1 VREGI
6 RAPRRLALGLPSPHL
21 ARYEALAP
29 SRHLAKDHQGVP
41 ISTYTRAAGDALRN
55 LGDFA
60 SDLVTPTVRLG
71 VTGLARSGKT
81 VFITA
86 LVHNL
91 IAGGRLPFFDAA
103 AQGRLLRVYLEPQ
116 PDEIVPRFEFEN
128 HLADLTGVPP
138 RWPESTRRIS
148 QLRLTLE
155 YSPTKFWKRQLG
167 RDRLHIDIVDYPGE
181 WLLDLPL
188 LGIDYADW
196 ARTAIEQSREPERRS
211 AAKAWHRALAAV
223 DPAAPADEALAGK
236 LSDLFKAY
244 LREARSDQ
252 YALST
257 LPPGRFLMPGDLE
270 GSPALTFAPLDAGAE
285 EASFARGSMWALMER
300 RYEAYKSRVVR
311 PFFRDHFARLDRQIV
326 LIDVLAALNGGSH
339 AVNDLERAMTEI
351 LECFRP
357 GANSLW
363 SSLFAPRI
371 DRIVLAATK
380 ADHLHHGSHDRLEAI
395 LAALTEKAMQRARY
409 AGADVKVLALA
420 AVRATRE
427 GEAKRNGEKLPCIVG
442 YPLAGERIGRR
453 TFDGNEPFAIFPG
466 DLPTDPHEALQGW
479 QTEAGEMRFV
489 RFRPPDPVQLPSGS
503 FAPFPNIRLDRAI
516 QALIGDRLE

>member
-1 VREGI
+1 
-6 RAPRRLALGLPSPHL
+6 
-21 ARYEALAP
+21 
-29 SRHLAKDHQGVP
+29 VP
-41 ISTYTRAAGDALRN
+41 LSTYTHAAGDAVRN
-55 LGDFA
+55 IGDFA
-60 SDLVTPTVRLG
+60 SGLVTPTVRLG

-103 AQGRLLRVYLEPQ
+103 AEGRLLRAYLEPQ
-116 PDEIVPRFEFEN
+116 PDEIVPRFEYER
-128 HLADLTGVPP
+128 HLADLTGDPP
-138 RWPESTRRIS
+138 SWPESTRRIS

-155 YSPTKFWKRQLG
+155 YASDKFWKRQMG

-188 LGIDYADW
+188 LQLDYAAW
-196 ARTAIEQSREPERRS
+196 SREAVAQSR
-211 AAKAWHRALAAV
+211 AADRNVIAKDWHKALGET
-223 DPAAPADEALAGK
+223 DPNAPADEAQAAV
-236 LSDLFKAY
+236 LSDVFKPY
-244 LREARSDQ
+244 LRAARTDQ

-270 GSPALTFAPLDAGAE
+270 GSPALTFAPLDAKDE
-285 EASFARGSMWALMER
+285 TRFARGSLWSLMER
-300 RYEAYKSRVVR
+300 RYEAYKSYVVR

-326 LIDVLAALNGGSH
+326 LIDVLAALNGGPA
-339 AVNDLERAMTEI
+339 AVADLERAMTEI
-351 LECFRP
+351 LECYRT
-357 GANSLW
+357 GSNSLW

-395 LAALTEKAMQRARY
+395 LSLLTDKAIEKARY
-409 AGADVKVLALA
+409 RGADVKVLALA

-427 GEAKRNGEKLPCIVG
+427 GQARRNGETLPCIVG
-442 YPLAGERIGRR
+442 YPLDGEKIGDRI
-453 TFDGNEPFAIFPG
+453 FDGNEPFAIFPG
-466 DLPTDPHEALQGW
+466 DLPEDPKKALKGW
-479 QTEAGEMRFV
+479 KTEDGDMRFV
-489 RFRPPDPVQLPSGS
+489 RFRPPDPKKLPSGG

-516 QALIGDRLE
+516 QALIGDRLA

>member
-1 VREGI
+1 M
-6 RAPRRLALGLPSPHL
+6 
-21 ARYEALAP
+21 
-29 SRHLAKDHQGVP
+29 P
-41 ISTYTRAAGDALRN
+41 ISTYTDAAGDAFRN
-55 LGDFA
+55 IGDFA
-60 SDLVTPTVRLG
+60 SGLVTPTVRLG

-103 AQGRLLRVYLEPQ
+103 AQGRLLRAYLEPQ
-116 PDEIVPRFEFEN
+116 PDELVPRFEYEK
-128 HLADLTGVPP
+128 HLADLTADPP

-155 YSPTKFWKRQLG
+155 YASTKFWKRQLG
-167 RDRLHIDIVDYPGE
+167 RERLHIDIVDYPGE

-188 LGIDYADW
+188 LQLDYAAW
-196 ARTAIEQSREPERRS
+196 SRAALEQARAPERK
-211 AAKAWHRALAAV
+211 AASKDWHRALAVAK
-223 DPAAPADEALAGK
+223 PADPADEAEAAT

-244 LREARSDQ
+244 LTAARSDQ
-252 YALST
+252 YTLST

-270 GSPALTFAPLDAGAE
+270 GSPALTFAPLDAKDA
-285 EASFARGSMWALMER
+285 ASFPRGSLWSLMER
-300 RYEAYKSRVVR
+300 RYEAYKSYVVR
-311 PFFRDHFARLDRQIV
+311 PFFRDHFSRLDRQIV
-326 LIDVLAALNGGSH
+326 LIDVLAALNGGH
-339 AVNDLERAMTEI
+339 AAVTDLERAMTEI
-351 LECFRP
+351 LECYRT

-363 SSLFAPRI
+363 SNLFAPRI

-380 ADHLHHGSHDRLEAI
+380 ADHLHHESHDRLEAI
-395 LAALTEKAMQRARY
+395 LSLLTDKAMDRARY
-409 AGADVKVLALA
+409 AGAEVKVLALA

-427 GEAKRNGEKLPCIVG
+427 GQAKRNGETLPCIVG
-442 YPLAGERIGRR
+442 YPLPGETIGRR
-453 TFDGNEPFAIFPG
+453 TFDGNEAFAIFPG
-466 DLPTDPHEALQGW
+466 DLPADPQKALQGW

-489 RFRPPDPVQLPSGS
+489 RFRPPDPVALPSGG

>member
-1 VREGI
+1 M
-6 RAPRRLALGLPSPHL
+6 
-21 ARYEALAP
+21 
-29 SRHLAKDHQGVP
+29 P
-41 ISTYTRAAGDALRN
+41 ISSYTHAAGDAVRN
-55 LGDFA
+55 IGDFA
-60 SDLVTPTVRLG
+60 ASLVTPTVRLG

-81 VFITA
+81 VFLTA

-103 AQGRLLRVYLEPQ
+103 ADRRLLRAYLEPQ
-116 PDEIVPRFEFEN
+116 PDEIVPRFEYEK
-128 HLADLTGVPP
+128 HLADLTGDPP
-138 RWPESTRRIS
+138 HWPESTRRIS

-155 YSPTKFWKRQLG
+155 YASTRFWKRQLG
-167 RDRLHIDIVDYPGE
+167 RERLHIDIVDYPGE

-188 LGIDYADW
+188 LQLDYENW
-196 ARTAIEQSREPERRS
+196 ARTAIEQSRTPDRKK
-211 AAKAWHRALAAV
+211 AAKDWHKALAAI
-223 DPAAPADEALAGK
+223 DPSAPADEALAAT

-252 YALST
+252 HALST

-270 GSPALTFAPLDAGAE
+270 GSPALTFAPLDAQGE
-285 EASFARGSMWALMER
+285 TRFPRGSLWALMAR
-300 RYEAYKSRVVR
+300 RYEAYKSYVVR

-326 LIDVLAALNGGSH
+326 LIDVLAALNGGPE
-339 AVNDLERAMTEI
+339 AVADLERAMTEI
-351 LECFRP
+351 MECFRT

-363 SSLFAPRI
+363 SSLFSPRI

-380 ADHLHHGSHDRLEAI
+380 ADHLHHESHDRLEAI
-395 LAALTEKAMQRARY
+395 LALLSEKAMSQARY
-409 AGADVKVLALA
+409 AGAEVKVLALA

-427 GEAKRNGEKLPCIVG
+427 GEAKRNGETLPCIVG
-442 YPLAGERIGRR
+442 YPLPGETIGRR

-466 DLPTDPHEALQGW
+466 DLPADPKKALSGW
-479 QTEAGEMRFV
+479 HTEDGDMRFV
-489 RFRPPDPVQLPSGS
+489 RFRPPDPVALPSGG